1 MKGELIRSHAEEKMR
16 NATGEAVSQQV
27 IESVDALIVQLSQ
40 TMKED
45 VLTRNVPA
53 EKMTALAELI
63 IARACLT

>member
-1 MKGELIRSHAEEKMR
+1 MKEKLIRGHAEEKLR